1 MTAAR
6 EALKHD
12 LLSLIADLDTVS
24 ADRSDGSNIAR
35 LIEAL
40 APLSPIPDP
49 NNHLSA
55 VAGSWTA
62 LYASFG
68 AGRSK
73 GKSHH
78 DDSTLGVQTF
88 NAFPETPIR
97 VKDVIQEIGLASNTY
112 NNAVLFETVE
122 GACPGVIVIHG
133 AYEPAAEDARR
144 LRVLFHSAEVRGT
157 DGLGDAALRLAA
169 GLPEDAALKRN
180 FKPAKLYSEV
190 VYLDETIRINI
201 GGMGGVYV
209 LERRSEPPISL

>member
-88 NAFPETPIR
+88 KAFPETPIR
-97 VKDVIQEIGLASNTY
+97 VKEVIQEIGLEANTY
-112 NNAVLFETVE
+112 NNVVRFETVE
-122 GACPGVIVIHG
+122 GACPGAIIIHG
-133 AYEPAAEDARR
+133 AYEPDTEDARR
-144 LRVLFHSAEVRGT
+144 FRVVFHSAEIRGT
-157 DGLGDAALRLAA
+157 NGLGDAKLRRAT
-169 GLPEDAALKRN
+169 GLSDDAPLKRD
-180 FKPAKLYSEV
+180 FKPAKLYSDV
-190 VYLDETIRINI
+190 VYLDETMRINK

-209 LERRSEPPISL
+209 LERRTEPAISL